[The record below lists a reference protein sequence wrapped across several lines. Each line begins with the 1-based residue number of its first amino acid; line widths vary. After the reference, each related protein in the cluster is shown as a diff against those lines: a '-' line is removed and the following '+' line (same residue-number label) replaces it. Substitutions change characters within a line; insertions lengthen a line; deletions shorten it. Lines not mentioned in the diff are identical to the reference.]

1 MKILTKSLPL
11 LAGMAAISAPAVT
24 RADEPPGPYSY
35 AWHESQL
42 RSGYGVAVL
51 VGGGVTGFTD
61 RAMRNT
67 MQNSVD
73 GTWDLHLTLGSH
85 IPIAFEAGY
94 IGSAGRINSLTTTQ
108 FGTLVG
114 TTVEGAVRWNV
125 LPHNAFDPF
134 LFVGVGWQR
143 YDITNASFRLSD
155 QGINDSDNMIVYPMG
170 GGVQWRDSS
179 GLVIDVRGT
188 YRPTT
193 DYNLVSERSANG
205 AFVPMHSWA
214 ATLSGGYEF

>member
-1 MKILTKSLPL
+1 MKILTNALPL
-11 LAGMAAISAPAVT
+11 VAGAAALSAPAVA
-24 RADEPPGPYSY
+24 RADDPPGPHSY
-35 AWHESQL
+35 AWHDSQL
-42 RSGYGVAVL
+42 RSGYGIAVL

-67 MQNSVD
+67 MQNPAD
-73 GTWDLHLTLGSH
+73 GLWDIHLTLGSH
-85 IPIAFEAGY
+85 IPLAFEAGY
-94 IGSAGRINSLTTTQ
+94 IGTAGRINSLTTTQ

-125 LPHNAFDPF
+125 LPHNSFDPF

-143 YDITNASFRLSD
+143 YDVTNAQFRLSD
-155 QGINDSDNMIVYPMG
+155 QGIRDSDNMITYPMG

-188 YRPTT
+188 YRPTS
-193 DYNLVSERSANG
+193 DYGLVSERSTTQS
-205 AFVPMHSWA
+205 FVPMHSWA
-214 ATLSGGYEF
+214 ASLSGGYEF